1 MKFSGGGMGIRYL
14 GTKLGFKLHLRFKLW
29 NAPQTKIMPRYDRD
43 IDFRG
48 WACMGVK
55 IGGVGGPFHCFI
67 LGGTGPEIDKLISA
81 HFDNTVV
88 ALRRQKNLIW
98 LLPLS
103 LKV

>member
-1 MKFSGGGMGIRYL
+1 
-14 GTKLGFKLHLRFKLW
+14 
-29 NAPQTKIMPRYDRD
+29 MPRYDRD

-88 ALRRQKNLIW
+88 ALRRQKKSNLVATIISQSVGR
-98 LLPLS
+98 S
-103 LKV
+103 LNF